1 MGVRN
6 GYQLSIR
13 DYAQNINEI
22 QNHRSAELEPHMC
35 RLRAEDKPT
44 LTRPKTHR
52 ITTFLNICSTLPD
65 IQVQLCLSVIPNA
78 PSTPLAPNP

>member
-22 QNHRSAELEPHMC
+22 QSRQSAELEPHMC
-35 RLRAEDKPT
+35 RL
-44 LTRPKTHR
+44 
-52 ITTFLNICSTLPD
+52 
-65 IQVQLCLSVIPNA
+65 
-78 PSTPLAPNP
+78 